1 MSSSAADTTGR
12 RPSRDVVIGIP
23 AYNEADTVGEVVRT
37 AREQATAVVV
47 VDDGSEDRTAAVAR
61 DAGAAV
67 VSHTR
72 NRGYGAALATL
83 FTTAYEYGADHLV
96 VVDAD
101 GQHDP
106 ADALDLVVT
115 QRASGGDIVVG
126 SRFVA
131 GAPTQMPLY
140 RRAGLAVINGLVG
153 TALRLGYS
161 AEPVADTQCGFR
173 AYNAETIEMLARR
186 AELSDGMDA
195 SLDILFHAAAEDCTF
210 AETPVDVRY
219 DVAERNTHNPVVHGS
234 VLLRNVIGR
243 VLSDR
248 PLRTLG
254 VPGSLCLLV
263 GGLLSRVSITGV
275 TVLSALV
282 PLLITVLIL
291 TGGGLVGAA
300 LAGDSLRPGRE

>member
-1 MSSSAADTTGR
+1 MSVPAPDTTDR
-12 RPSRDVVIGIP
+12 RPSTDVVIGIP
-23 AYNEADTVGEVVRT
+23 AYNEADTVGGIVRA
-37 AREQATAVVV
+37 AREQVGDVVV
-47 VDDGSEDRTAAVAR
+47 VDDGSDDRTAAVAR
-61 DAGAAV
+61 DAGATV

-83 FTTAYEYGADHLV
+83 FTAAYEHDADHLV

-126 SRFVA
+126 SRFAA
-131 GAPTQMPLY
+131 GADTEMPLY

-153 TALRLGYS
+153 AALRLGYS
-161 AEPVADTQCGFR
+161 SNPVTDTQSGFR
-173 AYNAETIEMLARR
+173 AYNAAAIEMLACR

-219 DVAERNTHNPVVHGS
+219 DVAERNTHNPVVHGG
-234 VLLRNVIGR
+234 VLVRNVVGR
-243 VLSDR
+243 VLTDR

-254 VPGSLCLLV
+254 VPGSLCLLL
-263 GGLLSRVSITGV
+263 GGLLSRASITSV
-275 TVLSALV
+275 TMLSAVV
-282 PLLITVLIL
+282 PLLITVLVL

-300 LAGDSLRPGRE
+300 LAVDSLRPGQD